1 MTRKPP
7 LSPEARAVL
16 SLMSRRT
23 VLRGAGALGAAAAL
37 AACGTDGDTSS
48 GGPTAAS
55 DRSEEDKVVRW
66 ANWAYYLDYDD
77 EAQNYPTLERFKQ
90 ETGLDATYVEDIE
103 DNDAYF
109 SKIAP
114 QLRDGQDV
122 GQDIVVFTDWM
133 ATRLIRQSL
142 VQQLDAANI
151 PNKGNILANLANVDF
166 DPGREYS
173 LTWQSGFAGIA
184 WNKEKVP
191 GGLHSVS
198 DLWNPELRG
207 RVEVLSEMRDTMGL
221 IMLEQGVDISGDF
234 TEDEYLDALDVLQ
247 QQLDN
252 GQIRQVKGNSY
263 TEDLISED
271 ALAVIAWSGDIT
283 ALNFENGDKWQ
294 FVIPDAGGTLWSD
307 NLLVP
312 IGSPYKANAEKLI
325 NYYYDPA
332 VAAEVAAYVNYICP
346 VQGAKEEIL
355 KIDPELAEN
364 TLIFPDEATL
374 ATVKVFRALTPEE
387 ETTFSTAYQKA
398 LGN

>member
-16 SLMSRRT
+16 SIMPRRT
-23 VLRGAGALGAAAAL
+23 VLKGAGALGAVAAL
-37 AACGTDGDTSS
+37 AACGTDGTT
-48 GGPTAAS
+48 GGPGAAAS
-55 DRSEEDKVVRW
+55 DRSGEDNLVRW

-77 EAQNYPTLERFKQ
+77 DAQTYPTLERLKEQ
-90 ETGLDATYVEDIE
+90 SGLDIAYVEDIE

-114 QLRDGQDV
+114 QLRDGRDV

-133 ATRLIRQSL
+133 ASRLIRQGL
-142 VQQLDAANI
+142 VQKLDPANI
-151 PNKGNILANLANVDF
+151 PNKGNILADLANVDF

-191 GGLHSVS
+191 NGLRTVS
-198 DLWNPELRG
+198 DLWQPDLHG
-207 RVEVLSEMRDTMGL
+207 RVEVLSEMRDTLGV
-221 IMLEQGVDISGDF
+221 IMLEQGVDISQAF
-234 TEDEYLDALDVLQ
+234 TENEFFNALGVLQ
-247 QQLDN
+247 QQLDS

-283 ALNFENGDKWQ
+283 ALNAENGDKWE
-294 FVIPDAGGTLWSD
+294 FAIPNGGGTLWSD
-307 NLLVP
+307 NLLIP
-312 IGSPYKANAEKLI
+312 IGSPYKANAEQVL

-346 VQGAKEEIL
+346 VQGAKEEIA
-355 KIDPELAEN
+355 KIDPALAEN
-364 TLIFPDEATL
+364 PLIFPDANTL
-374 ATVKVFRALTPEE
+374 SQVRVFRALSPEE
-387 ETTFSTAYQKA
+387 ESTFSTEFQKT

>member
-37 AACGTDGDTSS
+37 AACGTDGTTSDAPS
-48 GGPTAAS
+48 AAT
-55 DRSEEDKVVRW
+55 DLSEEEKVVRW

-90 ETGLDATYVEDIE
+90 ETGIDATYVEDIE
-103 DNDAYF
+103 DNDSYF

-114 QLRDGQDV
+114 QLRDGQDI
-122 GQDIVVFTDWM
+122 GQDLVVFTDWM

-142 VQQLDAANI
+142 VQKLDAANI

-166 DPGREYS
+166 DPGREHS

-184 WNKEKVP
+184 WNMEKVP
-191 GGLHSVS
+191 NGLQSVS

-234 TEDEYLDALDVLQ
+234 SDDEFFNGLDVLQ

-283 ALNFENGDKWQ
+283 ALNVENGEKWQ
-294 FVIPDAGGTLWSD
+294 FAIPDAGGTLWSD

-312 IGSPYKANAEKLI
+312 IGSPYKANAEQVI
-325 NYYYDPA
+325 NFYYDPA

-346 VQGAKEEIL
+346 VQGAKEEIV
-355 KIDPELAEN
+355 KIDPALAEN
-364 TLIFPDEATL
+364 QLIFPDDTTL
-374 ATVKVFRALTPEE
+374 ANVKVFRSLSPEE
-387 ETTFSTAYQKA
+387 ETTFSTEYQKT